1 MGANAV
7 IYELGASDLPWRYAL
22 RLVSVD
28 AATFTVFIE
37 RLKLNIP
44 GRLRK
49 WDPDAKR
56 WLFRDVD
63 TIEHVMLLL
72 RQYGLTYEHD
82 AGEGGHAVALT
93 VQDAYAALWLR
104 EGAPAE
110 LVAAAYRT
118 LAKLY
123 HPDAG
128 GETAHMQRINAAAEL
143 LRR

>member
-1 MGANAV
+1 MAANAV
-7 IYELGASDLPWRYAL
+7 IYELGAGDLPWRYAL

-28 AATFTVFIE
+28 ADTFTQFLAQ
-37 RLKLNIP
+37 LKASVP
-44 GRLRK
+44 SRQRK
-49 WDPDAKR
+49 WDPAAKR

-63 TIEHVMLLL
+63 TIEYVMHLL

-82 AGEGGHAVALT
+82 AGGDGHAAALP
-93 VQDAYAALWLR
+93 VRDAYAVLWLR

-110 LVAAAYRT
+110 LVTAAYKT

-128 GETAHMQRINAAAEL
+128 GDTAYMQRINAAAEL

>member
-7 IYELGASDLPWRYAL
+7 IYELGAGDLPWRYAL

-28 AATFTVFIE
+28 GDTFTQFIAQ
-37 RLKLNIP
+37 LKRAIP

-49 WDPDAKR
+49 WDPDVKR
-56 WLFRDVD
+56 WLFQNVD
-63 TIEHVMLLL
+63 TIEYVMRLL

-82 AGEGGHAVALT
+82 AGEGCHAVALT